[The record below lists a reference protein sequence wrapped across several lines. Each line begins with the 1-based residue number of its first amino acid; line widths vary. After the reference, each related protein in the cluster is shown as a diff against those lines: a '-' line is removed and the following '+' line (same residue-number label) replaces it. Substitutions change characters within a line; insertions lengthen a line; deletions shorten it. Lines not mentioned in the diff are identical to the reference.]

1 MFISSEVNL
10 FNLLLGSTNHL
21 QISYTNHSLLT
32 NIQLI
37 GMIKYNR
44 YLLRTYILLGI
55 KAKDAEISQSQKTGK
70 LKYFQYCI
78 LSI

>member
-1 MFISSEVNL
+1 MFISSEV
-10 FNLLLGSTNHL
+10 NLLLGSTNHL

-44 YLLRTYILLGI
+44 YLLRTHYV
-55 KAKDAEISQSQKTGK
+55 
-70 LKYFQYCI
+70 
-78 LSI
+78 